1 MKERTVSVSRT
12 SKVSRLSAT
21 VAAIALALVATT
33 AAPATAAVPAKWKN
47 CTVVN
52 QTYKHGVGKAKAK
65 DKTSG
70 IPVTTFKHSDSLY
83 NQAIKANKGLDRDK
97 DGIACEKR

>member
-1 MKERTVSVSRT
+1 MKEHTLSVSRM
-12 SKVSRLSAT
+12 SKMSRLSAAG
-21 VAAIALALVATT
+21 AAVALALMATT
-33 AAPATAAVPAKWKN
+33 AAPAGAAVPAKWKN

-52 QTYKHGVGKAKAK
+52 QTYKHGVGKVKAK

-70 IPVTTFKHSDSLY
+70 TPVTTFKKSDSLY

>member
-1 MKERTVSVSRT
+1 MSVSRM
-12 SKVSRLSAT
+12 SKTSRLSAT

-33 AAPATAAVPAKWKN
+33 AAPASATVPAKWKN

-52 QTYKHGVGKAKAK
+52 KTYKHGVGKVKAK
-65 DKTSG
+65 DKTTG
-70 IPVTTFKHSDSLY
+70 KPVTTFRKSDSLY

>member
-1 MKERTVSVSRT
+1 VKASRI
-12 SKVSRLSAT
+12 SAA

-33 AAPATAAVPAKWKN
+33 AAPATATVPAKWKN
-47 CTVVN
+47 CTTVN
-52 QTYKHGVGKAKAK
+52 KTYKHGVGKATAH

-70 IPVTTFKHSDSLY
+70 TPVTTFKRSNTLY
-83 NQAIKANKGLDRDK
+83 AQAMKANKGLDRDK